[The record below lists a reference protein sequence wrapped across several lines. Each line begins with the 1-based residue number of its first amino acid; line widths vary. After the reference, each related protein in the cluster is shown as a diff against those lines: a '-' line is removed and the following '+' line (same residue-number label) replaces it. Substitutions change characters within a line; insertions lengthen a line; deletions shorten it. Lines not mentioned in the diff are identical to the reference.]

1 MCPAKKIGIKNLKIK
16 SSIPKALDDE
26 WPSGTN
32 IQSLTLILLDT
43 AVQDEKSNN
52 LIWQNNNSCMLRNIN
67 DPLQVATS
75 PEGKEPTPQMEG
87 FNITALTTV
96 FIFFNSQNRGG

>member
-1 MCPAKKIGIKNLKIK
+1 MCPAKKIGVKDLKIK

-52 LIWQNNNSCMLRNIN
+52 LIW
-67 DPLQVATS
+67 
-75 PEGKEPTPQMEG
+75 
-87 FNITALTTV
+87 
-96 FIFFNSQNRGG
+96 

>member
-1 MCPAKKIGIKNLKIK
+1 MTEEGQNPMCPAKKIGVENQEL
-16 SSIPKALDDE
+16 SIPKALDDE

-52 LIWQNNNSCMLRNIN
+52 LIWQNTNSCILRNIN

-75 PEGKEPTPQMEG
+75 PEGHQMSKYS
-87 FNITALTTV
+87 NPLID
-96 FIFFNSQNRGG
+96 

>member
-75 PEGKEPTPQMEG
+75 PEGHQMSKYS
-87 FNITALTTV
+87 NPLID
-96 FIFFNSQNRGG
+96 